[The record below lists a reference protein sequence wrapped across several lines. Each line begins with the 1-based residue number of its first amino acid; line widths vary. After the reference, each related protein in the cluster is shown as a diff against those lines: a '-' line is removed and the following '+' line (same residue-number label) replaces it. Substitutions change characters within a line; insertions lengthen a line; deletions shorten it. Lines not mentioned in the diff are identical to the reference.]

1 MVIEVVG
8 PFRGYAEEGGVG
20 IRGYVDKTLVL
31 NQWLEPEEVQTN
43 FPYLTWT
50 LDTSAF
56 TNGEHTLRL
65 SMCDHSDHPGMAS
78 LKAEFQN

>member
-1 MVIEVVG
+1 VG

-20 IRGYVDKTLVL
+20 IRGYVDKILVL
-31 NQWLEPEEVQTN
+31 DQWLEPDDVKAR

-56 TNGEHTLRL
+56 PNGEHLLRL
-65 SMCDHSDHPGMAS
+65 SMCDHNDHPGVAS
-78 LKAEFQN
+78 LKAKFQN